1 MKASAVFALTL
12 LFFLSACRRDE
23 DLPEIES
30 TLIMFDYSV
39 DNLTTDSTFQR
50 CDTIETPINQPLLSE
65 ASGLVVSRNRP
76 ELLWSHNDSGHPNR
90 LFLLNEAGQEFGY
103 FSVTG
108 AGSRDYEDICIGPGP
123 IEGVNYIYLGDM
135 GDNHAQYAYIVIYR
149 FPEPDLSN
157 VQPGGTYAIE
167 ENLVERFEFTYP
179 NGPRDAEALMIDPLT
194 QDLFIVTKRDF
205 RSLIYKTPQP
215 LVAGSRSELTLL
227 AQLPFNGIVAGDIQA
242 DGSRILL
249 KDFSKLYAWERLPEE
264 SIIDAMKRQPQ
275 HLPYDLE
282 PQGESIAIH
291 PNGDRYYT
299 ISEQSGVV
307 LPPVQSYKKREE

>member
-30 TLIMFDYSV
+30 TLIIFDYSV

-103 FSVTG
+103 FSITG
-108 AGSRDYEDICIGPGP
+108 AGSRDYEDICIGQGP
-123 IEGVNYIYLGDM
+123 IEGVNYIYLGDL

-157 VQPGGTYAIE
+157 VQPGGIYAIDQ
-167 ENLVERFEFTYP
+167 NQVERFEFTYP
-179 NGPRDAEALMIDPLT
+179 NGPRDAETLMIDPLT

-215 LVAGSRSELTLL
+215 LVSGTRSEMTLL

-242 DGSRILL
+242 DGSRIVL
-249 KDFSKLYAWERLPEE
+249 KDFSKLFAWERLPEE

-291 PNGDRYYT
+291 PNGERYYT